1 MARPATSRARRHA
14 RPAAPAPAPRR
25 AEESLLSAALDGLE
39 EELLVVDRE
48 GVVRVWSRG
57 LETRVAPRSE
67 VLGKPLEEVLPRFAR
82 EELGV
87 DWAARIRQEVLGAGE
102 TIVIPRYPQRTAKGE
117 LRLYDARVAPLLS
130 QAGAVRGAVLS
141 LRDVSAGAQLESE
154 TLRHAQTAGLATL
167 GASVAHEVR
176 NPLNSIAMN
185 AQLVKEGL
193 VASNEPAARE
203 LAETASL
210 IEEETRRL
218 NKVVTTF
225 LTYARPPEMR
235 LEPGDP
241 NGAVRKALR
250 LLEAEAR
257 NARIRVALDLGALPE
272 VPLDREHLAQAL
284 YNVLLN
290 GIQELEG
297 GGLLHVSS
305 RRVRDFV
312 LIEVSDTGRGVPL
325 AEREAIFELFHS
337 RRPGGTGLGLPI
349 AKRIVEEHGGRITVD
364 EAPEGGARFSV
375 YLPVEQA
382 GRSRGPMGADGPVRE
397 AR

>member
-1 MARPATSRARRHA
+1 MARPATSRPRR
-14 RPAAPAPAPRR
+14 RSPAPVRAPPPDD
-25 AEESLLSAALDGLE
+25 SLLSAALDGLE
-39 EELLVVDRE
+39 EEVLVVDRD

-57 LETRVAPRSE
+57 LEARVAPRSE
-67 VLGKPLEEVLPRFAR
+67 VLGRPIEEVLPRFTR
-82 EELGV
+82 DELGV

-102 TIVIPRYPQRTAKGE
+102 TISIPRYPQRSATGE
-117 LRLYDARVAPLLS
+117 LRLYDARVAPVH
-130 QAGAVRGAVLS
+130 GPGGRVRGAILA
-141 LRDVSAGAQLESE
+141 LRDVSAGARLEAE
-154 TLRHAQTAGLATL
+154 TLRHAQAAGLATL

-185 AQLVKEGL
+185 AQLLKEAL
-193 VASNEPAARE
+193 AASPDAAARGQ
-203 LAETASL
+203 AETASL

-241 NGAVRKALR
+241 NGALRKAVR

-257 NARIRVALDLGALPE
+257 GARVRVTLDVGDLPG
-272 VPLDREHLAQAL
+272 VPLDREHLSQAL

-297 GGLLHVSS
+297 GGLLAVRT

-349 AKRIVEEHGGRITVD
+349 AKRIVEGHGGRITVD
-364 EAPEGGARFSV
+364 DAPEGGARFSIF
-375 YLPVEQA
+375 LPVEQA
-382 GRSRGPMGADGPVRE
+382 GHA
-397 AR
+397 